1 MSQTLIRQTEKEI
14 ISSILEIILIHSSL
28 DFENCKRIEKMWKQ
42 VLHRKSKVCWVE
54 FVNYLDQFY
63 FRW

>member
-28 DFENCKRIEKMWKQ
+28 DFENWKRIGKMFYAENQ
-42 VLHRKSKVCWVE
+42 KVCWVE
-54 FVNYLDQFY
+54 FGRSVRSVLF
-63 FRW
+63 